1 MLICTANLPTSRTN
15 SEVVVRR
22 FNWEVIAIN
31 RKLLNVSREAVEV
44 VGAFV
49 DHTVM
54 RRISLLPPMSKD
66 LDLLGWEELR
76 ETRKKQYKQDHKEKY
91 KYLGKLLA
99 SGKID
104 ESGWLRINIFLN
116 LKKVQKLWD
125 GSGKAEILKGF
136 RELYRFC
143 QDKKE

>member
-15 SEVVVRR
+15 SEVVVGR

-66 LDLLGWEELR
+66 LDLLG
-76 ETRKKQYKQDHKEKY
+76 
-91 KYLGKLLA
+91 
-99 SGKID
+99 
-104 ESGWLRINIFLN
+104 
-116 LKKVQKLWD
+116 
-125 GSGKAEILKGF
+125 
-136 RELYRFC
+136 
-143 QDKKE
+143 